1 MVKNYIPEKG
11 DIVWVNLDPA
21 MGHEQKG
28 RRPAVVVSAT
38 DYNNKTGLCLAC
50 PTTKVLKPYPFY
62 VNLSKEQKTKGSVL
76 SDQVKSI
83 DCKERKVVFIEKMNE
98 QTLTEVTKKISILIS

>member
-1 MVKNYIPEKG
+1 VRPDYSENVPKLVDWGKPVGKKYGKNYIPEKG

-62 VNLSKEQKTKGSVL
+62 VNLSEEQKTKGSVL
-76 SDQVKSI
+76 SDQV
-83 DCKERKVVFIEKMNE
+83 VY
-98 QTLTEVTKKISILIS
+98 